1 MSEPSSRQRVD
12 APSALPVGARLGE
25 FELLQVLGV
34 GGFGIVY
41 LAFDHALEREVA
53 VKEYMPASLAGRTQT
68 MHVSLRS
75 QSDAETFALGLKS
88 FVNEARLL
96 ARFDH
101 PSLLKVHRFWE
112 GNGTAYM
119 AMPVMRGSTVKD
131 VRAEMAQPPDE
142 AWLRAILDPLL
153 GAIER
158 LHSEGVYHRDI
169 APDNIQLEPDGR
181 PVLLDFGAA
190 RRVISDKS
198 QALTAILKPAYAPIE
213 QYAEVGSVRQGPWT
227 DIYALG
233 ATLHYLLLGRP
244 PPPATAR
251 AVHDDMAALALQR
264 LPGCSQHFLAIIDWM
279 LSPRPA
285 DRPQSVAQLRAA
297 LDGQALPAAHAPE
310 PPPAALEDTLLLP
323 RGSMEMDI
331 SIDGPDAP
339 TVVIPPAGRA
349 NRPVQPTPQSLMASV
364 LSPRAEPAPSAA
376 APAAASGHR
385 SPPPLAAPPVAE
397 SLAPK
402 AKPAARSG
410 LMPLVMSV
418 AVLAAVGVAVA
429 AFWPRQSPAPA
440 VDASATQVNAE
451 PSALPVPPAP
461 PPGLAGA
468 AAPAQSTA
476 PAGMAELASPGS
488 SLGSLPSGP
497 APVPAKTESVVA
509 TVVVPPPKPYAEPPK
524 PQTAAVPAL
533 PIAADKPS
541 SVVNRS
547 PVTPPTATPVAQQ
560 AEAPRP
566 RPGPAV
572 PSQPSN
578 IGAPKSGAAYGA
590 GGVAAAGTAT
600 PATAQPPAPADD
612 STQQA
617 ASPEGR
623 CGGRNPIMYF
633 VCMERQCLR
642 SEFAEHADCKRWR
655 KDAKRD

>member
-53 VKEYMPASLAGRTQT
+53 VKEYMPASLAGRTET

-119 AMPVMRGSTVKD
+119 AMPVMRGRTVKD
-131 VRAEMAQPPDE
+131 VRADMRQPPDE

-153 GAIER
+153 GAIEK

-169 APDNIQLEPDGR
+169 APDNIQIEPDGH

-227 DIYALG
+227 DLYALG

-251 AVHDDMAALALQR
+251 AVHDDMSALGRQS
-264 LPGCSQHFLAIIDWM
+264 LPGCSEHFLATIDWM

-297 LDGQALPAAHAPE
+297 LDGQALPAAHVPAPQ
-310 PPPAALEDTLLLP
+310 AALGLEDTLLLP
-323 RGSMEMDI
+323 AGAMEMDI
-331 SIDGPDAP
+331 TLDGPDAP
-339 TVVIPPAGRA
+339 TVVVPPAGRTKA
-349 NRPVQPTPQSLMASV
+349 APRPAPQAMVPSVPQPTMQ
-364 LSPRAEPAPSAA
+364 PAQA
-376 APAAASGHR
+376 APAKAAVTR
-385 SPPPLAAPPVAE
+385 NSPPPSASASAAPV
-397 SLAPK
+397 SPK
-402 AKPAARSG
+402 VPTRPPSRW
-410 LMPLVMSV
+410 MPLV
-418 AVLAAVGVAVA
+418 LGVAVVA
-429 AFWPRQSPAPA
+429 AGCGRGRFWPRQA
-440 VDASATQVNAE
+440 
-451 PSALPVPPAP
+451 
-461 PPGLAGA
+461 AGRRRI
-468 AAPAQSTA
+468 P
-476 PAGMAELASPGS
+476 
-488 SLGSLPSGP
+488 
-497 APVPAKTESVVA
+497 
-509 TVVVPPPKPYAEPPK
+509 
-524 PQTAAVPAL
+524 
-533 PIAADKPS
+533 
-541 SVVNRS
+541 
-547 PVTPPTATPVAQQ
+547 
-560 AEAPRP
+560 PRP
-566 RPGPAV
+566 V
-572 PSQPSN
+572 
-578 IGAPKSGAAYGA
+578 
-590 GGVAAAGTAT
+590 
-600 PATAQPPAPADD
+600 
-612 STQQA
+612 
-617 ASPEGR
+617 
-623 CGGRNPIMYF
+623 
-633 VCMERQCLR
+633 
-642 SEFAEHADCKRWR
+642 
-655 KDAKRD
+655 

>member
-53 VKEYMPASLAGRTQT
+53 VKEYMPASLAGRTET

-131 VRAEMAQPPDE
+131 VRAGMAQPPDE

-153 GAIER
+153 GAIEK

-169 APDNIQLEPDGR
+169 APDNIQIEPDGH

-297 LDGQALPAAHAPE
+297 LDGQALPAAHAPG

-323 RGSMEMDI
+323 RGSAEMDI
-331 SIDGPDAP
+331 SIEGPDAP
-339 TVVIPPAGRA
+339 TVVVPPAGRA
-349 NRPVQPTPQSLMASV
+349 NKPVQPTPQSLMASV
-364 LSPRAEPAPSAA
+364 LSPKPEPLLSAA
-376 APAAASGHR
+376 APAAASQRR

-402 AKPAARSG
+402 AKSAARSG

-429 AFWPRQSPAPA
+429 AFWPRQSHAPA
-440 VDASATQVNAE
+440 VDASTTQVNAE
-451 PSALPVPPAP
+451 PSALPAPPVPPP
-461 PPGLAGA
+461 VLASA
-468 AAPAQSTA
+468 AVPAQSTPSAAVAEPA
-476 PAGMAELASPGS
+476 PPGS
-488 SLGSLPSGP
+488 LLSVQAPLP
-497 APVPAKTESVVA
+497 ARTESAVA
-509 TVVVPPPKPYAEPPK
+509 TVVVPPPKPATGPAK
-524 PQTAAVPAL
+524 TQTAAASAL
-533 PIAADKPS
+533 PPPADKPS
-541 SVVNRS
+541 SVVNRP
-547 PVTPPTATPVAQQ
+547 PVTPPAATPVAQQ
-560 AEAPRP
+560 GEAPRP
-566 RPGPAV
+566 RPAPAV
-572 PSQPSN
+572 QSPSGNS
-578 IGAPKSGAAYGA
+578 GATQGGAAYGA

-600 PATAQPPAPADD
+600 PAAAQPTTAPAAD

-642 SEFAEHADCKRWR
+642 SEFADHADCKRWR